1 MTGVIKN
8 LYLMQVRENGISQK
22 DYAKLYPGEK
32 RMLEKKGGRYFLTK
46 ERRRK
51 LKVVLT
57 GGVFDVIHIGHVLA
71 LSEAAELGDVL
82 VAVVARDEFIRKKGR
97 SPLHHQGYRTV
108 MVGALRMVDLAIP
121 GAKDMGRTL
130 ERVKPDIIA
139 YGYDQKP
146 IFKPK
151 GVKVAKLRA
160 HAKPD
165 SANTT
170 SIIRK
175 VGI

>member
-1 MTGVIKN
+1 MTSVIKN
-8 LYLMQVRENGISQK
+8 LYLMQVRNNGISAS

-32 RMLEKKGGRYFLTK
+32 RMLERRGRRYFLTK
-46 ERRRK
+46 QKRK
-51 LKVVLT
+51 RLKVVLT

-71 LSEAAELGDVL
+71 LDEAAKLGNVL
-82 VAVVARDEFIRKKGR
+82 IVVVARDEFIRKKGR
-97 SPLHHQGYRTV
+97 KPLHSQKYRAA

-121 GAKDMGRTL
+121 GVRDMGETL
-130 ERVKPDIIA
+130 RRIGPDVIA

-151 GVKVAKLRA
+151 GTKVVKLKA
-160 HAKPD
+160 HAEPE
-165 SANTT
+165 SAKTK
-170 SIIRK
+170 SIIAK